1 MWMKELSE
9 DTELNLPEV
18 FTGKNCS
25 LIQKFPCES
34 SGKIYRC
41 CMFSFLEGT
50 ALKDLSGKELF
61 SQLEKTGAILAKLH
75 IQSQTRDISRPLKR
89 FSWDIDDLLGKDAR
103 WGNWRGNESLNK
115 KQTEII
121 EKAVKRITAR
131 VISFGKAADKFG
143 LIHADLHCSNIIVSG
158 DKLQIL
164 DFDDCGYGYFLY
176 DFGCS
181 LVEYSDE
188 LEKAAEALIRGYER
202 IKPLS
207 REEKKDVNT
216 FILLRRIV
224 RLAWLAGHS
233 QSDTAKTVSSGYIEK
248 TCRLAEEFI

>member
-1 MWMKELSE
+1 MSVHDKPSEIKLSLESALNGIYDIGTNFTLELLRFSENYTFCLTQAGTGLKRIVRVSLPGYHDDEELSGELMWMKELSE

-103 WGNWRGNESLNK
+103 WGNWRGNEILNK
-115 KQTEII
+115 KQT
-121 EKAVKRITAR
+121 
-131 VISFGKAADKFG
+131 
-143 LIHADLHCSNIIVSG
+143 C
-158 DKLQIL
+158 IL
-164 DFDDCGYGYFLY
+164 
-176 DFGCS
+176 
-181 LVEYSDE
+181 
-188 LEKAAEALIRGYER
+188 
-202 IKPLS
+202 
-207 REEKKDVNT
+207 
-216 FILLRRIV
+216 
-224 RLAWLAGHS
+224 
-233 QSDTAKTVSSGYIEK
+233 
-248 TCRLAEEFI
+248 